1 MTAAKTDQT
10 KQAKTAEEGALRRF
24 WKRACANGKQTGG
37 FLRGDFLQPAAIA
50 GSVLLATT
58 ALATP
63 VMATTIGAAAVALG
77 SIWLLTKTSDVV
89 ANNASALGA
98 KLGIP
103 PILLG
108 IGLGIVT
115 SLPELAVS
123 IGSIMAGVP
132 DMAVGNIVGSNI
144 ANILLVLGA
153 GAAIKPVNSKGASWK
168 FNTAVML
175 GTTALFAGQMAM
187 GVLNPVMGGAM
198 LVGLGA
204 YIWRAAKVAQQDKK
218 NGFAPDE
225 EDDNTAEGKM
235 PKWFNAAWGV
245 AGVAGLVASAKLLV
259 TSASITAIGLGV
271 TPALVGA
278 LGVAVGTSLPELAV
292 TVKSALQGKSD
303 MALGNI
309 LGSNIFNVLMVGGA
323 LALAGTAVPLA
334 FGLGSAM
341 GILNIGAFVGAAALS
356 ATAMFMNKS
365 KGSIK
370 RWQGGLALGLYTAF
384 TAASVALDPG
394 AADAEKN
401 KTAATEP
408 TVIEQPQQQ
417 REGFAPARLAA
428 MRNAYHHGK

>member
-1 MTAAKTDQT
+1 MTAAKTNQ
-10 KQAKTAEEGALRRF
+10 KKTAEEEGRLRRV
-24 WKRACANGKQTGG
+24 WKQACASGKQTGG
-37 FLRGDFLQPAAIA
+37 FLRGDLLQPTAIV

-89 ANNASALGA
+89 ANNASSLGA
-98 KLGIP
+98 KFGIP

-132 DMAVGNIVGSNI
+132 DMAVGNIIGSNI

-153 GAAIKPVNSKGASWK
+153 GAVIKPVNSKGASWK

-175 GTTALFAGQMAM
+175 GATALFAGQMAM
-187 GVLNPVMGGAM
+187 GVLNPIMGGAM
-198 LVGLGA
+198 LLGLGS
-204 YIWRAAKVAQQDKK
+204 YIWRATKVAQKDKQ
-218 NGFAPDE
+218 NGFSPEE
-225 EDDNTAEGKM
+225 EDDATAEGNM
-235 PKWFNAAWGV
+235 PKWFNAAWGI
-245 AGVAGLVASAKLLV
+245 AGVAGLVSSAKLLV
-259 TSASITAIGLGV
+259 TAASITAIGLGV

-278 LGVAVGTSLPELAV
+278 LGVAIGTSLPELAV

-341 GILNIGAFVGAAALS
+341 GILNISTFVGAAALS
-356 ATAMFMNKS
+356 ATAMFLNKS

-384 TAASVALDPG
+384 TAASVMLDPG
-394 AADAEKN
+394 TAADADKN
-401 KTAATEP
+401 KATTPEP
-408 TVIEQPQQQ
+408 TVVEQQQ
-417 REGFAPARLAA
+417 QAEGFAPARLAA
-428 MRNAYHHGK
+428 LRTSYAAYGK